1 MVTSSS
7 ELLSL
12 NYLSSGILSPSPRVA
27 TVLRTM
33 DPGIGLKSLPQLAQ
47 GPMYL
52 HTHVCVCVCVCVEGS
67 TKNQCTVLSPPSC
80 HPPNAEAGLSLF
92 CCLGTCWPVPST
104 SQLLYSSS
112 QQIFLEGLLS
122 ARHCAKCKEGK
133 QSHVKDKPNSNNHTN
148 SFSKCFF
155 LTS

>member
-67 TKNQCTVLSPPSC
+67 TKN
-80 HPPNAEAGLSLF
+80 
-92 CCLGTCWPVPST
+92 
-104 SQLLYSSS
+104 
-112 QQIFLEGLLS
+112 
-122 ARHCAKCKEGK
+122 
-133 QSHVKDKPNSNNHTN
+133 
-148 SFSKCFF
+148 
-155 LTS
+155 

>member
-52 HTHVCVCVCVCVEGS
+52 HTHMCVCVCVLKAPLKISAQSSHLLPATLQMQKLVC
-67 TKNQCTVLSPPSC
+67 LSF
-80 HPPNAEAGLSLF
+80 AA
-92 CCLGTCWPVPST
+92 
-104 SQLLYSSS
+104 
-112 QQIFLEGLLS
+112 
-122 ARHCAKCKEGK
+122 
-133 QSHVKDKPNSNNHTN
+133 
-148 SFSKCFF
+148 
-155 LTS
+155 

>member
-7 ELLSL
+7 ELLSFRNPL
-12 NYLSSGILSPSPRVA
+12 AVPSGSHCSPYHGPRHWTQITSP
-27 TVLRTM
+27 TCTGSNVL
-33 DPGIGLKSLPQLAQ
+33 A
-47 GPMYL
+47 
-52 HTHVCVCVCVCVEGS
+52 HAHVCVCVCVCVCVEGS

-92 CCLGTCWPVPST
+92 CCLGTCWPVPSA

-112 QQIFLEGLLS
+112 QQIFLEGLLG